1 MKPFPEH
8 IKNLHFVGIGGIGM
22 SGLAEI
28 ARALGLSV
36 QGSDQN
42 DGANTQRLAAS
53 GVRILIG
60 HKAEH
65 IQCADGSYPQAVIV
79 SSAIKPG
86 NPEVDA
92 ARARHIPV
100 VSRADF
106 LAQLMRLK
114 WSIGIAG
121 THGKTTTTSLVGH
134 ILETAGMDP
143 TVINGGIINA
153 IGNNVRL
160 GNGGWMVV
168 ETDESDGSFKRLPV
182 TTGLIT
188 NIDPEHMDH
197 YGDFDTLRAAFY
209 DFAAAVPFY
218 GAAIL
223 CIDHPEVGAMLPKL
237 KDTRIITYGFSP
249 QANMRAVNIR
259 STPHH
264 TMFDLHWQNGSE
276 MTITDIPL
284 TLMGQHNA
292 QNACGAA
299 AIAYDMG
306 IAPDVIRE
314 ALATFQGVKRRFTK
328 TGEVGGITIIDDYG
342 HHPTEIK
349 AVMRAARQ
357 AIAERT
363 GARVIAVMQPHRY
376 SRLHGLFDEFCTCLH
391 EADEV
396 FVSDIYSA
404 GEAPIDGVTKEALVT
419 GMQNAGHRH
428 VHALTSPDDLP
439 QAIRQS
445 AKPGDLVVFLGAGSV
460 TNWAYALP
468 DQLRALLPHA
478 A

>member
-1 MKPFPEH
+1 
-8 IKNLHFVGIGGIGM
+8 M

-28 ARALGLSV
+28 ARALGLNV

-42 DGANTQRLAAS
+42 DGANTQRLAKS
-53 GVRILIG
+53 GVRIMIG
-60 HKAEH
+60 HTADNLP
-65 IQCADGSYPQAVIV
+65 CADGSYPQAVII
-79 SSAIKPG
+79 SSAIKAG
-86 NPEVDA
+86 NPEVEE

-134 ILETAGMDP
+134 ILETAGLDP

-153 IGNNVRL
+153 IGNNVQM
-160 GNGGWMVV
+160 GKGDWMVV
-168 ETDESDGSFKRLPV
+168 ETDESDGSFRRLPV

-197 YGDFDTLRAAFY
+197 YGDFDTLRNAFH
-209 DFAAAVPFY
+209 DFASSVPFY
-218 GAAIL
+218 GASVL
-223 CIDHPEVGAMLPKL
+223 CIDHPEVAAMLPKL
-237 KDTRIITYGFSP
+237 KDVRVITYGFSP
-249 QANMRAVNIR
+249 QANMRAVNVR
-259 STPHH
+259 TTPHH
-264 TMFDLHWQNGSE
+264 TMFDLQWQNGTE
-276 MTITDIPL
+276 ETILDIPL
-284 TLMGQHNA
+284 TLMGQHNV

-299 AIAYDMG
+299 AIAYDLG
-306 IAPDVIRE
+306 VKADVIRE

-328 TGEVGGITIIDDYG
+328 TGEAGGITVIDDYG

-357 AIAERT
+357 AIAERPD
-363 GARVIAVMQPHRY
+363 ARVIAVMQPHRY
-376 SRLHGLFDEFCTCLH
+376 TRLHGLFDEFCTCLH

-396 FVSDIYSA
+396 FVADVYSA
-404 GEAPIDGVTKEALVT
+404 GEQPIEGASKDALVK
-419 GMQNAGHRH
+419 GMQDAGHRR
-428 VHALTSPDDLP
+428 VAALASPDDLP
-439 QAIRQS
+439 QLIRQS

-468 DQLRALLPHA
+468 AQLQALLPQA